1 MLEGRSIVCFA
12 HDWDGNPTSKTHIM
26 RILARKNRVLWVN
39 SIGMRRPQA
48 TRRDV
53 RRIIAKLRRTS
64 AGCVEAEPN
73 LFVANPLVVPLPGVP
88 MADAVNAAILT
99 RWIRRLCR
107 KYGLERPILWT
118 FLPNVARLVGRLRER
133 LVIYHC
139 VDEYSAFAGVD
150 RVSLARMETDLLQ
163 RADLVITSSQQLAD
177 ERRQWNSSTHFI
189 SHGVAMDLFA
199 QALDPGTEVPED
211 LRRLRSPIIGFFG
224 AIAEWVDVDLVRR
237 VALAR
242 PEWSFVLI
250 GRALRDVTPLRHI
263 PNVHLLGPRAY
274 ATLPGYCRGFDVAI
288 IPFTVDELTVRANP
302 LKLREYLAAGL
313 PVVATALPEIARY
326 DGLVHLATSAEEFTD
341 AIAAALNERSP
352 AFIDKRLEAMRH
364 ESWDARV
371 DEISGVIDQ
380 RLRRK
385 S

>member
-1 MLEGRSIVCFA
+1 MLEGCSIVCFA

-48 TRRDV
+48 TRRDF
-53 RRIIAKLRRTS
+53 RRIIAKLRRTG

-107 KYGLERPILWT
+107 TYGLERPILWT
-118 FLPNVARLVGRLRER
+118 FLPNVARLVGRLGER

-150 RVSLARMETDLLQ
+150 RASLARMERDLLH

-189 SHGVAMDLFA
+189 SHGVAIDLFA
-199 QALDPGTEVPED
+199 QALDPRTEVPED

-250 GRALRDVTPLRHI
+250 GRALRDVTPLHHI
-263 PNVHLLGPRAY
+263 PNVHLLGPKAY
-274 ATLPGYCRGFDVAI
+274 AALPGYCRGFDVAM

-326 DGLVHLATSAEEFTD
+326 NGLVHLATNAEEFTD
-341 AIAAALNERSP
+341 AIAAALKERSP

-371 DEISGVIDQ
+371 DEISDVIDQ

-385 S
+385 A